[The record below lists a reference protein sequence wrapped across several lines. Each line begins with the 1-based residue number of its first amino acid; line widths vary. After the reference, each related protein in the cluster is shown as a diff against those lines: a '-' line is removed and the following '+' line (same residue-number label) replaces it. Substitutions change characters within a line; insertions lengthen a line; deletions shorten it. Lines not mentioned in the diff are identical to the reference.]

1 MWGYVSLIL
10 IFIWTDVAFW
20 LNLAYLHGY
29 MLTNMSLLNK
39 YIQKIKKK
47 IASIAKLKDVFLFT
61 FLLSLLITSANIIA
75 QKKGWEPFFSRRC

>member
-1 MWGYVSLIL
+1 MVMYNEISLLNVFMWGYVSLIL

-20 LNLAYLHGY
+20 LNLAYLHGS

-47 IASIAKLKDVFLFT
+47 
-61 FLLSLLITSANIIA
+61 
-75 QKKGWEPFFSRRC
+75 

>member
-1 MWGYVSLIL
+1 MWGYVLLIL
-10 IFIWTDVAFW
+10 IFICTDVAFW

-29 MLTNMSLLNK
+29 VLTNMSLLNK
-39 YIQKIKKK
+39 YIQKIKK

-61 FLLSLLITSANIIA
+61 FLLSLLTTSANIIA